1 MDNHSGMTMDKT
13 EQYAEMVIHAVK
25 TYCEKEV
32 TPVLAALAEARR
44 EIDLQRSIINDNA
57 DELLKAVEKIA
68 ALEARPVVEPIDPAL
83 VSAEVHRQISLIPT
97 PVDGKSV
104 DLGALFSEISGA
116 VSRAVDAMPKA
127 KDGEPGKDG
136 DPGKDGAPG
145 DPGKDGA
152 PGRDADP
159 VDMEFLKEILAL
171 EVHRELASWP
181 RPKDGLGLEG
191 MSAELLEDGR
201 TLVLRFANGETESR
215 HEIFIPWQ
223 IYRGVYETG
232 RQYKAGDVVT
242 FGGSQYTAKVDTT
255 KPPKTTDWILSV
267 KHG

>member
-1 MDNHSGMTMDKT
+1 MDKT
-13 EQYAEMVIHAVK
+13 EQYAEMVIHAVQ
-25 TYCEKEV
+25 TYCEKQV
-32 TPVLAALAEARR
+32 APILAALAEAKR
-44 EIDLQRSIINDNA
+44 EIGLQKEIING
-57 DELLKAVEKIA
+57 ELLNALERITE
-68 ALEARPVVEPIDPAL
+68 LEARPMVKDIDPDL

-104 DLGALFSEISGA
+104 DLGALFTEISGA

-159 VDMEFLKEILAL
+159 VDMDFLKEILAL
-171 EVHRELASWP
+171 EVHRELSSWP
-181 RPKDGLGLEG
+181 KPKDGLGLES

-223 IYRGVYETG
+223 IYRGVYESN
-232 RQYKAGDVVT
+232 RLYKAGDVVT